1 MITRTFTKTIY
12 SVKGLNADDKV
23 EIFRLE
29 VWDFE
34 APKGKRAFAE
44 MISRECIKRNL
55 DYVRYIEDGSESEVR
70 GVSEAEFFKAS
81 VHVDR

>member
-12 SVKGLNADDKV
+12 SVKGLDADDKV

-29 VWDFE
+29 LWDFE
-34 APKGKRAFAE
+34 APKGKRAFAD
-44 MISRECIKRNL
+44 MIRRECMKRGL
-55 DYVRYIEDGSESEVR
+55 DYVRYIEEGSTAEVR

-81 VHVDR
+81 VHIDR